1 MSHLRLALLLGAA
14 ITIGPLAM
22 DAYLPAF
29 PDIARSLG
37 VAPQQVGLSVSVY
50 LAGLSVG
57 HLVGGPLSD
66 RYGRQ
71 AILLGGLA
79 VFIAASVGIAASA
92 TLAGLLGWRLL
103 QALGAGFAIVS
114 VPAIARDRTS
124 GTESARLFS
133 LIALITFVA
142 PASAPA
148 IGTLILWF
156 TQWPGIFLFQAV
168 YAAGIALLLR
178 ATLFRGAGRPARGR
192 QPLHTLLTNYG
203 QVLRHGRAM
212 RLLLVLAMAFS
223 IMMIYI
229 TQASFILQGWFGLS
243 RESFSLI
250 MAGAVAAM
258 AALNLTNRWLLRFWA
273 PITVL
278 RAAVSLQAASLL
290 YLIALTWAGPSLA
303 LFLPGL
309 ILAIATF
316 GVAMPNTFSSFLE
329 FFPDISATA
338 TALMGAMRFTIA
350 GLLSALSSVLAD
362 GGLLPIVLLMGAC
375 SVTALGLVWSG
386 RTGTPETGR

>member
-29 PDIARSLG
+29 PEIARSLG

-71 AILLGGLA
+71 VILLGGLG
-79 VFIAASVGIAASA
+79 VFIAASVGIATSA
-92 TLAGLLGWRLL
+92 TLAGLLGWRLV
-103 QALGAGFAIVS
+103 QALGAGFTIVS
-114 VPAIARDRTS
+114 VPAIVRDRTR

-133 LIALITFVA
+133 LIALITFAA

-178 ATLFRGAGRPARGR
+178 ATLFRGIGLPRGR
-192 QPLHTLLTNYG
+192 VIPCTPC
-203 QVLRHGRAM
+203 
-212 RLLLVLAMAFS
+212 S
-223 IMMIYI
+223 
-229 TQASFILQGWFGLS
+229 
-243 RESFSLI
+243 
-250 MAGAVAAM
+250 
-258 AALNLTNRWLLRFWA
+258 
-273 PITVL
+273 PITARCCATVGPC
-278 RAAVSLQAASLL
+278 AFCWCWPWPSAS
-290 YLIALTWAGPSLA
+290 
-303 LFLPGL
+303 
-309 ILAIATF
+309 
-316 GVAMPNTFSSFLE
+316 
-329 FFPDISATA
+329 
-338 TALMGAMRFTIA
+338 
-350 GLLSALSSVLAD
+350 
-362 GGLLPIVLLMGAC
+362 
-375 SVTALGLVWSG
+375 
-386 RTGTPETGR
+386 